1 MLTPLADE
9 YYDDKHRSGLSD
21 MLAAFPP
28 PAQAQSRAGVRQSL
42 RESVLSW
49 PLPPLSGRNGSGTP
63 RGGPSNSSGASTPE
77 SQKKGR
83 RCCGLPL
90 WGFILLVIIVI
101 VLIAAAVIIPIEF
114 FVIRRQ
120 NNGTNNTAAAEQ
132 QCQNQLTCQNG
143 GSNVVTNGICSCI
156 CTNGFTG
163 FDCSTP
169 DTVGCTT
176 TTIAGDTNISNV
188 TLGNAIPRLLTQ
200 ASTNFSIT
208 LSETSIL
215 SKLNSGNLSCSS
227 QNSLVTFDGE
237 NTRSG
242 AASAAVVADTDS
254 LGSIA
259 ANVVQAEAIKENV
272 ATVTIMTGLSLTTTL
287 TLDGGVSSIPPT
299 TTVTITKTLTSS
311 FVPPSTATSTVAPTS
326 TTAATTTTALTTSTS
341 TSATAIPATTSSAAF
356 TVTEEVL
363 DFARVGVLFVLQQDS
378 LTEATTAQSSLQSFF
393 SSGTA
398 GLTVTAA
405 SNVSLSNGNSID
417 LVNFHVDAGT
427 GLVGQRTTSAKRSIE
442 GAAVDLWGRGW
453 LGG

>member
-1 MLTPLADE
+1 MLVLTRWADE
-9 YYDDKHRSGLSD
+9 YYDERHRSGLSD

-28 PAQAQSRAGVRQSL
+28 PAQAQSRTGVRQSI

-49 PLPPLSGRNGSGTP
+49 PLPPLNGRDGSGSPRSDPLSGSATP
-63 RGGPSNSSGASTPE
+63 D

-90 WGFILLVIIVI
+90 WVPLALVMLILV
-101 VLIAAAVIIPIEF
+101 AAAVIIPIEF
-114 FVIRRQ
+114 FVIRKQ
-120 NNGTNNTAAAEQ
+120 NTSTNNTAAAEQ

-163 FDCSTP
+163 LDCSTA

-215 SKLNSGNLSCSS
+215 SKLNAGNLSCSS
-227 QNSLVTFDGE
+227 QNALVTFDGQ

-242 AASAAVVADTDS
+242 AASDVVVSSNSA
-254 LGSIA
+254 GSIA
-259 ANVVQAEAIKENV
+259 QNVVEAVALNENV
-272 ATVTIMTGLSLTTTL
+272 ATVTVMTGLSFTTTL
-287 TLDGGVSSIPPT
+287 TLAGGVTSLPPT

-311 FVPPSTATSTVAPTS
+311 FEPSSTLLTTS
-326 TTAATTTTALTTSTS
+326 TTALTSSTATT
-341 TSATAIPATTSSAAF
+341 ATAIPATTSAAAF

-363 DFARVGVLFVLQQDS
+363 DFARVGVLLVLQQDS
-378 LTEATTAQSSLQSFF
+378 LSEATTAQTSLQNFF

-398 GLTVTAA
+398 GLTITAA
-405 SNVSLSNGNSID
+405 SNISLSSGNSID
-417 LVNFHVDAGT
+417 LVNFHVDAGS
-427 GLVGQRTTSAKRSIE
+427 GLVGQRVTSARRDL
-442 GAAVDLWGRGW
+442 GLAAVDLWS
-453 LGG
+453 